1 MARLSSSHARPP
13 ESARPCQRGRAC
25 ERRGDDR
32 SRDRSARPP
41 GGRRRTRRRRGR
53 HGDRP
58 PPGTREAAGPRAD
71 RPAPRPRLGVPGAE
85 PARRRW
91 DVRRRG
97 AERGHRHRDRPG
109 RGDDLPDRRQRRDG
123 QGWDLLPDHRQ
134 EAPPGAGDRARE
146 PAAVRLPGRQRR
158 RLPPAPGRRLP
169 RPRPLRADLLQ
180 PGPAVGGRD
189 PPDRAR
195 DGLVDGRRGV
205 CAGDER
211 RDGDRPRDRDD
222 LPRRTAAREGG
233 HRRGRQRRGPG
244 RLRGSH
250 PDQRRRGPR
259 GARRRARPR
268 ARPLDRR
275 QPEPTGARTTLGAPA
290 SGAAAGSRARRSGGR
305 PRPPLRGDPGRPPAA
320 TGDPR
325 GHRPARRRRA
335 SSTSSSRCTARRS

>member
-1 MARLSSSHARPP
+1 MPALRSRLDPASADARANVEAMTRS
-13 ESARPCQRGRAC
+13 RGR
-25 ERRGDDR
+25 
-32 SRDRSARPP
+32 SAGPP
-41 GGRRRTRRRRGR
+41 GRGRPARRRRGR
-53 HGDRP
+53 RGDRP
-58 PPGTREAAGPRAD
+58 PPGTGEAAGPRTD
-71 RPAPRPRLGVPGAE
+71 RPARRPRHGVPGAE

-123 QGWDLLPDHRQ
+123 QGWDVLPDHRQ
-134 EAPPGAGDRARE
+134 EAPAGTGDRARE
-146 PAAVRLPGRQRR
+146 PAAMHLPRRQRW
-158 RLPPAPGRRLP
+158 RLSPAPGRRLS

-180 PGPAVGGRD
+180 PGPAVRGRH

-195 DGLVDGRRGV
+195 DGLVDGRRGL
-205 CAGDER
+205 CPGDER
-211 RDGDRPRDRDD
+211 RDGDRPRDRHD

-233 HRRGRQRRGPG
+233 DGRGCQRRGPG
-244 RLRGSH
+244 RLRRSH

-275 QPEPTGARTTLGAPA
+275 EPEPTGARPTLGAPA
-290 SGAAAGSRARRSGGR
+290 TGAAAGSRARRCGGR
-305 PRPPLRGDPGRPPAA
+305 PRPPLRGDPGRPAA
-320 TGDPR
+320 TAGDPR
-325 GHRPARRRRA
+325 DHRPARRREP